1 MRLRWKRKVA
11 VPTSSQTV
19 GPFFRDALHRS
30 AWEDLA
36 ARLEGTPIRILGRV
50 LDGDGAP
57 VPDGML
63 EIWQADESGTYADG
77 TIRGFGRACTNERGE
92 FAITTVVPGAREG
105 APHLNVSIFA
115 RGLLKR
121 LVTRIYFGDRAED
134 NARDA
139 VLLLVPPER
148 RATLLATP
156 DGNGSYRFDV
166 TLQGRGETVFFA
178 I

>member
-1 MRLRWKRKVA
+1 M
-11 VPTSSQTV
+11 PTPSQTV
-19 GPFFRDALHRS
+19 GPFFRAALHRP
-30 AWEDLA
+30 AWEDIA
-36 ARLEGTPIRILGRV
+36 AQLGGTAIRISGRV

-57 VPDGML
+57 VPDAML

-92 FAITTVVPGAREG
+92 FALTTIVPGAQEG
-105 APHLNVSIFA
+105 APHLNVSVFA

-121 LVTRIYFGDRAED
+121 LVTRIYFADRAED

-139 VLLLVPPER
+139 ALMLVPPER
-148 RATLLATP
+148 RATLLATG

-166 TLQGRGETVFFA
+166 ALQGGGETVFFA